1 MQIVP
6 FSLEDD
12 AEFGCVLTGCR
23 DSWPS
28 RWAHFAGRWEGRSGA
43 RRRVGAWSRNH
54 LHTGVERDRVL
65 LNTVEG
71 QHCRLHPG
79 RDPGLR
85 QRAVPQEPEAC
96 YELKPRLR
104 LAKTLG

>member
-12 AEFGCVLTGCR
+12 AEFGCILTGCR

-96 YELKPRLR
+96 
-104 LAKTLG
+104 